1 MASVGSS
8 QQIQNSPNRSDA
20 GGAEVSRKDAI
31 NNLFLKRPDTV
42 PTASKPPAL
51 KDGER
56 VRTGAISAM
65 GASLQ
70 ELADSA
76 KQASLL
82 RQQIADGEIW
92 LETGKI
98 VGSRI
103 TDRIPIEVDPKFD
116 ELVES
121 VRENGQQVPILVRP
135 HPDTPGM
142 FEIAYGRRRMRAA
155 DILERPVLAIIR
167 DLTDRELIIA
177 QGRENS
183 ERTDLSFIEKAFF
196 AKNLEDDGC
205 DRTTIIAALAADKA
219 DISRYIMVARRVPE
233 QIVRKIGP
241 APKMGRTRWLA
252 LADLLEARSASTIAE
267 QVLETSSLQTADSD
281 TRFQAV
287 LRALQAKTRMRS
299 DDQAQVWKTTQG
311 KSAAR
316 IEARG
321 SKTTLVFEEKIVP
334 AFAAFVSA
342 RLDNLYREF
351 KQETENG
358 GGER

>member
-1 MASVGSS
+1 M
-8 QQIQNSPNRSDA
+8 
-20 GGAEVSRKDAI
+20 SRKDAI

-42 PTASKPPAL
+42 PAAPKSPAL

-92 LETGKI
+92 LETSKI

-103 TDRIPIEVDPKFD
+103 TDRIPIDVDPKFD

-155 DILERPVLAIIR
+155 DILKRPVLAIIR
-167 DLTDRELIIA
+167 DLADRELIIA

-196 AKNLEDDGC
+196 AKNLEEDGC
-205 DRTTIIAALAADKA
+205 DRTTIVAALATDKA
-219 DISRYIMVARRVPE
+219 DISRYITVARRVPE
-233 QIVRKIGP
+233 ELVRRIGP
-241 APKMGRTRWLA
+241 APKMGRARWLA
-252 LADLLEARSASTIAE
+252 LADLLEVRSALAVAE
-267 QVLETSSLQTADSD
+267 QVLETPSVQKADSD

-287 LRALQAKTRMRS
+287 LRALQAKPRRRS
-299 DDQAQVWKTTQG
+299 AGHAQIWKTPQG
-311 KSAAR
+311 KGAAR
-316 IEARG
+316 VETRG
-321 SKTTLVFEEKIVP
+321 SKTALVFEEKIVP
-334 AFAAFVSA
+334 AFATFVSA

-351 KQETENG
+351 QQETENG